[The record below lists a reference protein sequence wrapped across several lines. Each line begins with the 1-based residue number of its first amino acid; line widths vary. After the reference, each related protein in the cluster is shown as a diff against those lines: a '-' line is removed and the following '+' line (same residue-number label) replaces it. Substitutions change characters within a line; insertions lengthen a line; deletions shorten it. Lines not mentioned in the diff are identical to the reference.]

1 MRFRNAVIKEDQPW
15 HVNVL
20 RAIVAPFV
28 LVWALVW
35 ALIFVFHSYHKHM
48 KFFEKHHPNMDE
60 ETRKARVME
69 NVDRDLSRAT
79 RR

>member
-1 MRFRNAVIKEDQPW
+1 MRFRDAIIKEDKPLLI
-15 HVNVL
+15 NIL
-20 RAIVAPFV
+20 RVILAPF
-28 LVWALVW
+28 ALVW
-35 ALIFVFHSYHKHM
+35 AIIFVFHSYYKHI